1 MQLQPTGARP
11 APTPSSP
18 GRAKPGRSSLPI
30 GRRSPHGKI
39 KRAEWLADVAVTA
52 LREEA
57 LLTPKPAL
65 VDCRGSGA
73 HSDLTLDLMLASAS
87 ALRTPFVA
95 MARASHQQRPSQLLR
110 EQLAALGRAGEQA
123 MLTTTGGV
131 NTHRGAIWALGLLV
145 AATALSEPGTPAQTL
160 AECAGE
166 IARYPDR
173 YAPHEI
179 SHGLLVQQRHG
190 ISGARAEAQ
199 QNFPHVI
206 DDALPMLTF
215 SRARGLTETHARLNT
230 LIVLITRLSDTCI
243 LYRGGPIALQAAQSG
258 AYTILEKGGTSTA
271 QGWKALCELDRTL
284 LAYHVSPGRSA
295 DLLAATLYLA
305 FLEQEFTGPRP
316 SAGGMSPES
325 SFFLASPPQ
334 AANGEW
340 MSDTEKGTGFL
351 WRK

>member
-1 MQLQPTGARP
+1 
-11 APTPSSP
+11 
-18 GRAKPGRSSLPI
+18 LPV

-65 VDCRGSGA
+65 VDRRGSGA
-73 HSDLTLDLMLASAS
+73 HADLTLDLMLASAS

-95 MARASHQQRPSQLLR
+95 MARASHQQRPSQPLR
-110 EQLAALGRAGEQA
+110 ERLAVLGRVSEQA
-123 MLTTTGGV
+123 MLTTTSGV
-131 NTHRGAIWALGLLV
+131 NTHRGAIWTLGLLV
-145 AATALSEPGTPAQTL
+145 AATALSDPGTPAQTL

-173 YAPHEI
+173 YAPQEV

-206 DDALPMLTF
+206 DDALPMLTV

-230 LIVLITRLSDTCI
+230 LIVLIARLSDTCI
-243 LYRGGPIALQAAQSG
+243 LYRGGPVALQAAQSG
-258 AYTILEKGGTSTA
+258 ARRILEKGGTSTA

-284 LAYHVSPGRSA
+284 LAYHVSPGGSA

-305 FLEQEFTGPRP
+305 SLEQECTGPRP
-316 SAGGMSPES
+316 SAGESPES

-340 MSDTEKGTGFL
+340 MSDTEKETGFL